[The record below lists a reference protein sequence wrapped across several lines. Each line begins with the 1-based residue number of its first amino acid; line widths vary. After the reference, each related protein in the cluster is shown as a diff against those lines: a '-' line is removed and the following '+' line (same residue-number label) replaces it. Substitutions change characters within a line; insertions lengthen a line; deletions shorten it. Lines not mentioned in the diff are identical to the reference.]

1 MGTFSG
7 TRALNICGDAPFLT
21 YTEVR
26 EDIILIAE
34 FAVLVIEIGT
44 KEVNSVVFKD
54 GINADDI
61 LLRRIF
67 IQVAANDRFL
77 KWDKLPEW
85 AALTL
90 VLMLYTPIRP
100 SVSAYRL
107 ITSLAR
113 LGYKA
118 LRKHIFP
125 TSEQTLEY
133 V

>member
-1 MGTFSG
+1 MENDLGSF
-7 TRALNICGDAPFLT
+7 
-21 YTEVR
+21 
-26 EDIILIAE
+26 
-34 FAVLVIEIGT
+34 GT

-54 GINADDI
+54 GINTDDI

-67 IQVAANDRFL
+67 IQMSADDRFL
-77 KWDKLPEW
+77 KWEKLPKW
-85 AALTL
+85 ATLTL
-90 VLMLYTPIRP
+90 VLMLHTTIRP

-118 LRKHIFP
+118 LCKHIFP

>member
-1 MGTFSG
+1 MSS
-7 TRALNICGDAPFLT
+7 
-21 YTEVR
+21 
-26 EDIILIAE
+26 
-34 FAVLVIEIGT
+34 
-44 KEVNSVVFKD
+44 KVNSVVFKD

-67 IQVAANDRFL
+67 IQMSSDDRFL
-77 KWDKLPEW
+77 KWEKFPKW

-90 VLMLYTPIRP
+90 VLMLHTPIRS

-118 LRKHIFP
+118 LRKHIIP